1 MNPAE
6 EPRDKLAVKVSDAE
20 RDIAVER
27 LKDHYVAGRLSLSEL
42 EDRATV
48 AYQAAT
54 VAQLGAITA
63 DLPAQGKTSERTS
76 TEMNPQVLILLLC
89 FCPPRR
95 PSSTGSSPVV
105 RPAGTTRIHSNGL
118 LVCSSSGNGRRRSQA

>member
-6 EPRDKLAVKVSDAE
+6 ESRDKLAVKVSDAE

-27 LKDHYVAGRLSLSEL
+27 LKDHYVAGRLTLSEL
-42 EDRATV
+42 EDRAAV

-89 FCPPRR
+89 FCPPAAFVYWHITRSPARRYHSHSQQR
-95 PSSTGSSPVV
+95 PSGV
-105 RPAGTTRIHSNGL
+105 
-118 LVCSSSGNGRRRSQA
+118 